1 MKRLPT
7 PILAFGQS
15 RLDHRLPLRSHAY
28 GQLSQGVL
36 PKAIP
41 TVCRSTQ
48 PSRGVCSPNSSD
60 PWREMPPVMTGSAKP
75 STRPGILPATPHR
88 PTGKRFSQQQSLT
101 QEARVKPRWLRSANR
116 NADSRRTNSIT
127 LLGYPAKSIWAF
139 PLQHPFFP
147 EKPFL
152 FS

>member
-1 MKRLPT
+1 MSLSDRDRLSQDAPSPASKEPKQQNSCGVFLKQQPWMKRLPT

-88 PTGKRFSQQQSLT
+88 PTGKRFSQQQSL
-101 QEARVKPRWLRSANR
+101 
-116 NADSRRTNSIT
+116 
-127 LLGYPAKSIWAF
+127 
-139 PLQHPFFP
+139 
-147 EKPFL
+147 
-152 FS
+152 